1 MASARNR
8 VNDYPAVRSFESRA
22 EALLREA
29 ESRGEKVH
37 GIKPWY
43 YSARVIESGTKVAFI
58 GANPGGGEQAQIDER
73 RLGVLNHPYEDP
85 DYNAWLDDRHWGGG
99 ELQAS
104 ALETFGILF
113 GKQGSRGLR
122 GSACFNVV
130 PLRTTGTNY
139 LSSDTWEKG
148 VTWAKD
154 VLEHVAPKVIVCNGN
169 GPSKS
174 PWSVFSKRPFGIT
187 RVEEVPLYNNFRL
200 KHGVIES
207 GKLAGASV
215 IGLPHLSRMKSL
227 PRLRDAA
234 HKLGY
239 PMRVDS
245 S

>member
-1 MASARNR
+1 MTSTRKRAS
-8 VNDYPAVRSFESRA
+8 DYPTVSKFERRARAILKEA
-22 EALLREA
+22 EA
-29 ESRGEKVH
+29 RGEEVY

-43 YSARVIESGTKVAFI
+43 SSAKAIEDGTKVAFV

-73 RLGVLNHPYEDP
+73 RLGVLNHPYEDL

-99 ELQAS
+99 ELQAN
-104 ALETFGILF
+104 ALETFDILF
-113 GKQGSRGLR
+113 GKQGSRVLR

-130 PLRTTGTNY
+130 PLRTTGTGY

-148 VTWAKD
+148 VSWAKD
-154 VLEHVAPKVIVCNGN
+154 VLEHVAPKEIVCNGN

-234 HKLGY
+234 SKLGY